1 MTKLDELHSANY
13 SVDLQLV
20 DSQLLG
26 NFLATFLAMFSL
38 ALLSSFSFA
47 QGLSLNLTNDLM
59 PSIDP
64 ASRGITTL
72 ESEFGAY
79 DFRQIESLE
88 DLGRVNQSLG
98 EHQQALVLFKQA
110 LHVTRINQCLYHES
124 QISIVDDIISA
135 EIALQNWE
143 EVDNY

>member
-88 DLGRVNQSLG
+88 DLGLSLI
-98 EHQQALVLFKQA
+98 H
-110 LHVTRINQCLYHES
+110 I
-124 QISIVDDIISA
+124 
-135 EIALQNWE
+135 
-143 EVDNY
+143 